1 MKSIASAPGKVILFG
16 EHFVVYGV
24 KAILCSINK
33 RVTVTAEKTSERKI
47 SINSKIGKLELEPD
61 KPISEI
67 NSPLKPFY
75 YLANKAVENKDTG
88 IHIQI
93 DSEIPLGAGL
103 GSSSCCVAGAA
114 AIFKLFGDIS
124 KEKILKLAIEAERT
138 IFENT
143 SGADCTVCTYGGIM
157 EYDKN
162 NGFKK
167 IEDKPNL
174 RYRKANMLNI
184 LINNKISQIK
194 SNKKAIIA
202 LFSKSVQKKV
212 KSVIYVSPNFGP
224 SSYKGHFLRLPGA
237 KWFIPLIL
245 GNEHAFTPR
254 NSEHARC
261 WTTRYPTKALFPVKD
276 AVVAASLVNHS
287 KIKLPILFWFSDY
300 DKVVSPKATRRIISK
315 MGNNV
320 DVFNPIVSFE
330 DDPSKHGVLG
340 DILSPTKTAQ
350 GVNKILEWIRKNN

>member
-75 YLANKAVENKDTG
+75 YLANKSIENKDSG
-88 IHIQI
+88 IRIHI

-103 GSSSCCVAGAA
+103 GSSSACCVAGAA
-114 AIFKLFGDIS
+114 AIFKLFGNIS
-124 KEKILKLAIEAERT
+124 REEVLKLAIEAERT

-162 NGFKK
+162 KGFKK
-167 IEDKPNL
+167 IQYKPNFQL
-174 RYRKANMLNI
+174 VIINSNIEHSTQSMVSKVKEFENKNTEEFSRLSDLESKLVEDVLKLVKENKIQEIGQKMNQNQKYLENIGISNKELTKMIRIGQESSFGAKITGSGGGGCIFALTNESNLQNI
-184 LINNKISQIK
+184 LKKFKDNNYECFSTKID
-194 SNKKAIIA
+194 
-202 LFSKSVQKKV
+202 F
-212 KSVIYVSPNFGP
+212 
-224 SSYKGHFLRLPGA
+224 KGLNTF
-237 KWFIPLIL
+237 
-245 GNEHAFTPR
+245 
-254 NSEHARC
+254 
-261 WTTRYPTKALFPVKD
+261 
-276 AVVAASLVNHS
+276 
-287 KIKLPILFWFSDY
+287 
-300 DKVVSPKATRRIISK
+300 
-315 MGNNV
+315 
-320 DVFNPIVSFE
+320 
-330 DDPSKHGVLG
+330 
-340 DILSPTKTAQ
+340 
-350 GVNKILEWIRKNN
+350 

>member
-75 YLANKAVENKDTG
+75 YLANKAIENKDTG

-103 GSSSCCVAGAA
+103 GSSSACCVAGAA
-114 AIFKLFGDIS
+114 AIFKLFGNIS
-124 KEKILKLAIEAERT
+124 REEVLKLAIEAERT

-162 NGFKK
+162 KGFKK
-167 IEDKPNL
+167 IQYKPNFQL
-174 RYRKANMLNI
+174 VIINSNIEHSTQSMVSKVKEFENKNTEEFSRLSDLESKLVEDVLKLVKENKIQEIGQKMNQNQKYLENIGISNKELTKMIRIGQESSFGAKITGSGGGGCIFALTNESNLQNI
-184 LINNKISQIK
+184 LKKFKDNNYECFSTKID
-194 SNKKAIIA
+194 
-202 LFSKSVQKKV
+202 F
-212 KSVIYVSPNFGP
+212 
-224 SSYKGHFLRLPGA
+224 KGLNTF
-237 KWFIPLIL
+237 
-245 GNEHAFTPR
+245 
-254 NSEHARC
+254 
-261 WTTRYPTKALFPVKD
+261 
-276 AVVAASLVNHS
+276 
-287 KIKLPILFWFSDY
+287 
-300 DKVVSPKATRRIISK
+300 
-315 MGNNV
+315 
-320 DVFNPIVSFE
+320 
-330 DDPSKHGVLG
+330 
-340 DILSPTKTAQ
+340 
-350 GVNKILEWIRKNN
+350 

>member
-33 RVTVTAEKTSERKI
+33 RVTVTAEKTNKRKI
-47 SINSKIGKLELEPD
+47 SINSKIGKLNLEPN
-61 KPISEI
+61 KSISEI

-75 YLANKAVENKDTG
+75 YLANKALENKDTG

-103 GSSSCCVAGAA
+103 GSSSAGCVAGAA

-167 IEDKPNL
+167 IEHEPNFQL
-174 RYRKANMLNI
+174 VIINSNIEHSTQSMVSKVKEFEKRNKEEFSRLSNLESKVIEDVLKLIKENKMQEIGQKMNQNQEYLENIGISNKELTKMIKIGQESSFGAKITGSGGGGCIFALTNESNLQNI
-184 LINNKISQIK
+184 LKKFKDNNYECFSTKID
-194 SNKKAIIA
+194 
-202 LFSKSVQKKV
+202 F
-212 KSVIYVSPNFGP
+212 
-224 SSYKGHFLRLPGA
+224 KGLNTF
-237 KWFIPLIL
+237 
-245 GNEHAFTPR
+245 
-254 NSEHARC
+254 
-261 WTTRYPTKALFPVKD
+261 
-276 AVVAASLVNHS
+276 
-287 KIKLPILFWFSDY
+287 
-300 DKVVSPKATRRIISK
+300 
-315 MGNNV
+315 
-320 DVFNPIVSFE
+320 
-330 DDPSKHGVLG
+330 
-340 DILSPTKTAQ
+340 
-350 GVNKILEWIRKNN
+350 

>member
-24 KAILCSINK
+24 KAILCAINK

-103 GSSSCCVAGAA
+103 GSSSACCVAGAA
-114 AIFKLFGDIS
+114 AIFKLFGNIS
-124 KEKILKLAIEAERT
+124 KEEILELAIEAERT

-162 NGFKK
+162 KGFKK
-167 IEDKPNL
+167 IEHEPNFQL
-174 RYRKANMLNI
+174 VIINSNMEHSTQSMVSKVKEFENKNKEEFSKLSNLESKLVEDVLKLVKENKIQEIGQKMNQNQEYLENIGISNKELTKMIKIGQESSFGAKITGSGGGGCIFALTNESNLQNI
-184 LINNKISQIK
+184 LKKFKDNNYECFSTKID
-194 SNKKAIIA
+194 
-202 LFSKSVQKKV
+202 F
-212 KSVIYVSPNFGP
+212 
-224 SSYKGHFLRLPGA
+224 KGLNTF
-237 KWFIPLIL
+237 
-245 GNEHAFTPR
+245 
-254 NSEHARC
+254 
-261 WTTRYPTKALFPVKD
+261 
-276 AVVAASLVNHS
+276 
-287 KIKLPILFWFSDY
+287 
-300 DKVVSPKATRRIISK
+300 
-315 MGNNV
+315 
-320 DVFNPIVSFE
+320 
-330 DDPSKHGVLG
+330 
-340 DILSPTKTAQ
+340 
-350 GVNKILEWIRKNN
+350 

>member
-75 YLANKAVENKDTG
+75 YLANKSIENKDSG
-88 IHIQI
+88 IRIQI

-103 GSSSCCVAGAA
+103 GSSSACCVAGAA
-114 AIFKLFGDIS
+114 AIFKLFGNIS
-124 KEKILKLAIEAERT
+124 REEVLKLAIEAERT

-162 NGFKK
+162 KGFKK
-167 IEDKPNL
+167 IEYEPNFQL
-174 RYRKANMLNI
+174 VIINSNIEHSTQSMVSKVKEFENKNTEEFSRLSDLESKLVEDVLKLVKENKIQEIGQKMNQNQEYLENIGISNKELTKMIKIGQESSFGAKITGSGGGGCIFALTNESNLQNI
-184 LINNKISQIK
+184 LKKFKDNNYECFSTKID
-194 SNKKAIIA
+194 
-202 LFSKSVQKKV
+202 F
-212 KSVIYVSPNFGP
+212 
-224 SSYKGHFLRLPGA
+224 KGLNTF
-237 KWFIPLIL
+237 
-245 GNEHAFTPR
+245 
-254 NSEHARC
+254 
-261 WTTRYPTKALFPVKD
+261 
-276 AVVAASLVNHS
+276 
-287 KIKLPILFWFSDY
+287 
-300 DKVVSPKATRRIISK
+300 
-315 MGNNV
+315 
-320 DVFNPIVSFE
+320 
-330 DDPSKHGVLG
+330 
-340 DILSPTKTAQ
+340 
-350 GVNKILEWIRKNN
+350 